1 MILAPKGN
9 SAPIPAENPQEQKQE
24 APKTKNELPQ
34 GMQATFNRIIE
45 SGVGNGSVSSMLASG
60 KKKEKK
66 RDNSDAL
73 VLRLPKGERNAFKV
87 FCVQHQVAMTDFIY
101 TCMDFVRFY
110 EQEGVLKVSKG
121 GIRFLK
127 KPQ

>member
-1 MILAPKGN
+1 MILTPKGN
-9 SAPIPAENPQEQKQE
+9 PAPIPTEKPREPEIAKT
-24 APKTKNELPQ
+24 PKGELPQ

-73 VLRLPKGERNAFKV
+73 VLRLPKGERTAFKV
-87 FCVQHQVAMTDFIY
+87 FCAQHQVAMTDFIY
-101 TCMDFVRFY
+101 ACMDFVRTN
-110 EQEGVLKVSKG
+110 EEDGILKVSKG

-127 KPQ
+127 KLQ

>member
-1 MILAPKGN
+1 MVIKPNGN
-9 SAPIPAENPQEQKQE
+9 SAPIPAEKPQEQKQE
-24 APKTKNELPQ
+24 VSKTKNELPQ
-34 GMQATFNRIIE
+34 GMQETFNRIME
-45 SGVGNGSVSSMLASG
+45 SGVGNGSVSSQIASG

-73 VLRLPKGERNAFKV
+73 VLRLPKGERNSFKV
-87 FCVQHQVAMTDFIY
+87 FCAAHQIAMTDFIY
-101 TCMDFVRFY
+101 ACMDFVRSS
-110 EQEGVLKVSKG
+110 EEDEILKVSKG